1 MLRRQLIAGLVA
13 GWQNLVTRNRQN
25 LAHLMPPQSTALLL
39 DVHTRMPVAIHGAAA
54 GMQLVPPGSTIKPFV
69 ISSLLRAGKL
79 STEESFFCPASL
91 KIGGRSFDCTHPRL
105 TGAIQVRS
113 ALAYSCNCFV
123 AHYARRFQPGELAR
137 SLERAGL
144 GALTG
149 WTEPETTGRIRAAVG
164 EQANQLQALGE
175 EPLLLTAAELALGYR
190 TIAIG
195 AERPEMGPIIDGL
208 EDATEY
214 GTAQLARV
222 AGLKVAGK
230 TGSVRTR
237 SGARIAWFAG
247 FAPSRTPK
255 VVVTVMLQGRS
266 GGSDAAPIAGRI
278 LEEWRAG
285 KLR

>member
-1 MLRRQLIAGLVA
+1 
-13 GWQNLVTRNRQN
+13 
-25 LAHLMPPQSTALLL
+25 
-39 DVHTRMPVAIHGAAA
+39 
-54 GMQLVPPGSTIKPFV
+54 
-69 ISSLLRAGKL
+69 
-79 STEESFFCPASL
+79 
-91 KIGGRSFDCTHPRL
+91 
-105 TGAIQVRS
+105 
-113 ALAYSCNCFV
+113 
-123 AHYARRFQPGELAR
+123 LAR

-190 TIAIG
+190 TIAID

-208 EDATEY
+208 EDAAEY

-255 VVVTVMLQGRS
+255 VVVTLMLQGRS